1 MLVIFTM
8 LFLMIL
14 LIAVAAAGVWW
25 YMNREEGL
33 PIDLPFM
40 KKSTAY
46 ATADYSRRS
55 SVVGKNE
62 MKCMASLTRVAGKN
76 ARVLPKVRMNEV
88 VRVSREFA
96 EDHSIAAKLKS
107 RHVDFLLC
115 NPSTLEPIAAVN
127 LERPA
132 QRDTR
137 GDKVKADSR
146 TDSFSEDVL
155 RLANVPLLKL
165 TIADEY
171 DPSDISRRL
180 KLVLAGNATEQ
191 EMDIEDEALE
201 DDESRVSALEKIRGA
216 ATNLQDRLPLRAR
229 KSA

>member
-14 LIAVAAAGVWW
+14 LIAVAAGGVWW
-25 YMNREEGL
+25 YMNRDEGL
-33 PIDLPFM
+33 PIDLPFL

-46 ATADYSRRS
+46 ATADYAKRS
-55 SVVGKNE
+55 SVIGKNE

-96 EDHSIAAKLKS
+96 EDQSIAAKLKS

-115 NPSTLEPIAAVN
+115 NPNSLEPIAAVN
-127 LERPA
+127 LENPT
-132 QRDTR
+132 QRDDA
-137 GDKVKADSR
+137 GDKVKGKSR

-165 TIADEY
+165 TIKDEY
-171 DPSDISRRL
+171 DTADISRRL
-180 KLVLAGNATEQ
+180 KLVLAGNSPEQ
-191 EMDIEDEALE
+191 EMHPEEEAE
-201 DDESRVSALEKIRGA
+201 HDDVARVSPLDKIRGA
-216 ATNLQDRLPLRAR
+216 ASSLQDRLPTKTR